1 MALSKLGITGIVI
14 VSLMLLTAAKC
25 FIVGTTQGFHKCY
38 HSDVSPDKTLE
49 VRFGFPRR

>member
-1 MALSKLGITGIVI
+1 MSQARIVAFVI
-14 VSLMLLTAAKC
+14 LTLLLVNDAKC
-25 FIVGTTQGFHKCY
+25 FIVGTSQGFHKCY